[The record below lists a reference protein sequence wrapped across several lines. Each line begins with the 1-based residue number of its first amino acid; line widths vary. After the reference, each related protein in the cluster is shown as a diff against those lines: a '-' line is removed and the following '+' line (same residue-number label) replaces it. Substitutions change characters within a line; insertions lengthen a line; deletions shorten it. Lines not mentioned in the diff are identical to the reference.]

1 MSWYA
6 DVDGDG
12 VGEFGKYWNME
23 SGLRERPLRLETV
36 EEGLYGFERLSLD
49 FVVDLA
55 ATEKKAAMFLKASGG
70 GHAACGVQ
78 HVAVRLEEQ
87 FCG

>member
-1 MSWYA
+1 
-6 DVDGDG
+6 
-12 VGEFGKYWNME
+12 ME

-36 EEGLYGFERLSLD
+36 EECLYGFERLSLD

-55 ATEKKAAMFLKASGG
+55 AAEEKAAMFLKSSGG
-70 GHAACGVQ
+70 GHAAYGFQ
-78 HVAVRLEEQ
+78 HVAIDLEAQ